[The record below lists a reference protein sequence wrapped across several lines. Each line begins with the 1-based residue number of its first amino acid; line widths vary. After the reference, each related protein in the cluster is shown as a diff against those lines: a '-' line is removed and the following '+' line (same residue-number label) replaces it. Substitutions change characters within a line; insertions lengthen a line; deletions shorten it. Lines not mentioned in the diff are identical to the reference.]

1 MNNPPASIRVMRST
15 LSSYIGLCGIPTG
28 MTIASFFPHF
38 DGGISDNL
46 KWAAIC
52 LLFTSCFFVWVV
64 SFKIVLTP
72 DSLSSV
78 QLFRRFR
85 KIQFEDILKVGN
97 QYGLEEHPKMD
108 GMSRLA
114 IWSKQNPREPYI
126 VINRK
131 MFGREDLRIL
141 DQALSPYSD
150 HKKNKFFS

>member
-1 MNNPPASIRVMRST
+1 
-15 LSSYIGLCGIPTG
+15 
-28 MTIASFFPHF
+28 
-38 DGGISDNL
+38 
-46 KWAAIC
+46 
-52 LLFTSCFFVWVV
+52 
-64 SFKIVLTP
+64 
-72 DSLSSV
+72 
-78 QLFRRFR
+78 
-85 KIQFEDILKVGN
+85 
-97 QYGLEEHPKMD
+97 MD